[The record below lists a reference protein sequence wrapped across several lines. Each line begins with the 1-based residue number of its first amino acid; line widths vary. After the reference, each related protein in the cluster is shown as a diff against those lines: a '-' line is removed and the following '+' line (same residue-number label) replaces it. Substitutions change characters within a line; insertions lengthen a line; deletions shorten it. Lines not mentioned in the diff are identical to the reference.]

1 MAVTIETKFY
11 EEQDED
17 NPGQSET
24 GEWRAL
30 SKIVFTSPNI
40 DSPNTAGTR
49 SHILPGGGVDLGLWY
64 EDTTYMYRIADCQQ
78 VTWENYE
85 DCLSGGTLVS
95 GTCVSGSG
103 YSCFCQANSINF
115 QLTAGEC
122 YDCRLTAWDDVTHST
137 TLNEIIAGDHCRVSA
152 FTFNY
157 EGSDFMSP
165 TATNVVY
172 APVYNR
178 IFKGNTS
185 YMGTDYY
192 YGDFDMV
199 YRTAGTDKTG
209 DFLIFKPML
218 YGLHSGISYGVHDFV
233 IVLHYSYT

>member
-1 MAVTIETKFY
+1 MAVTIVTKFY
-11 EEQDED
+11 EIQDED
-17 NPGQSET
+17 IPGETET
-24 GEWRAL
+24 GEWRTL
-30 SKIVFTSPNI
+30 SKIVFTSPNM

-78 VTWENYE
+78 VTWDSYD
-85 DCLSGGTLVS
+85 DCLASGTLVS
-95 GTCVSGSG
+95 GTCTSGSG

-137 TLNEIIAGDHCRVSA
+137 TLNEILLGGHCRVSA
-152 FTFNY
+152 FAFNY
-157 EGSDFMSP
+157 EGSDFQSP
-165 TATNVVY
+165 DVTNVVY
-172 APVYNR
+172 APVYNNVLQ
-178 IFKGNTS
+178 GNV
-185 YMGTDYY
+185 GGKY

-199 YRTAGTDKTG
+199 YRTAGSDKTG

-218 YGLHSGISYGVHDFV
+218 VGLHSGITYGVHDFV

>member
-1 MAVTIETKFY
+1 MAVTIVTKFY

-24 GEWRAL
+24 GEWRTL
-30 SKIVFTSPNI
+30 SKIVFTSPNM

-78 VTWENYE
+78 ITWSQYD
-85 DCLSGGTLVS
+85 DCLASGTLVS

-103 YSCFCQANSINF
+103 YSCFCQSNSINF

-122 YDCRLTAWDDVTHST
+122 YDCRLTAWDDATHST
-137 TLNEIIAGDHCRVSA
+137 TLNEILLQNICKVSA
-152 FTFNY
+152 FAFNY
-157 EGSDFMSP
+157 EGSDFQNP
-165 TATNVVY
+165 DATNVVN
-172 APVYNR
+172 APAYNQVLQGDVPG
-178 IFKGNTS
+178 K
-185 YMGTDYY
+185 Y

-199 YRTAGTDKTG
+199 YRTAGSGKTG

-218 YGLHSGISYGVHDFV
+218 IGLHSGISYGVHDFV

>member
-1 MAVTIETKFY
+1 MAVTMVTKFF

-17 NPGQSET
+17 TPGELEA
-24 GEWRAL
+24 GEWRTL
-30 SKIVFTSPNI
+30 SKIVFTSPNM

-64 EDTTYMYRIADCQQ
+64 EDVTYMFRIADCQQ
-78 VTWENYE
+78 ETWEQYTN
-85 DCLSGGTLVS
+85 CSGTLVS

-103 YSCFCQANSINF
+103 YSCFCQANSVNF
-115 QLTAGEC
+115 QLTEGEC

-152 FTFNY
+152 FAFNY
-157 EGSDFMSP
+157 EGADFKNPS
-165 TATNVVY
+165 ATNVVY

-178 IFKGNTS
+178 ILKGNTS

-199 YRTAGTDKTG
+199 YRTAGSGKTG
-209 DFLIFKPML
+209 DFLIFRPIL